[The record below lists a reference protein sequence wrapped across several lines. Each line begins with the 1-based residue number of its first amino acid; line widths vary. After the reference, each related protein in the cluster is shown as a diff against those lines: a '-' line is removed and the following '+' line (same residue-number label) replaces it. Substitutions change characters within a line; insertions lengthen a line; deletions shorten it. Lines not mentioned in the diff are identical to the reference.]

1 TDLILNTLRT
11 VSRVLVEVFVVVV
24 TVLLLFLLSL
34 RAALM
39 TAVIIPLSLLFA
51 FACMHLTG
59 GSLSLLS
66 IGAIDFGII
75 VDAAIVSVERIM
87 HGLTERRREDGE
99 GGLIERVWRA
109 AQDVQRPIVFSLLII
124 IAAYIPLLTLERV
137 ERRLFTPMALTVC
150 FALLGSLLLCLTLV
164 PVLATVVFRGRRQI
178 KANRLL
184 DLIIGRYEAI
194 IRITVRYAWLTVF
207 VAGGVVCSSIY
218 LGTRLGTEFLP
229 TLDEGLIWIRAN
241 LPSGISLEKSAEVAR
256 TIRVAILKSPE
267 VKLVM
272 SQTG

>member
-75 VDAAIVSVERIM
+75 VDATIVMVERIM
-87 HGLTERRREDGE
+87 HGLTERRREDRE

-137 ERRLFTPMALTVC
+137 EPRLFTPMALTVC
-150 FALLGSLLLCLTLV
+150 FALLGSLLLSLTLI
-164 PVLATVVFRGRRQI
+164 PALSTYLLGGSHTIRR
-178 KANRLL
+178 NRPLEWVNQ
-184 DLIIGRYEAI
+184 RYE
-194 IRITVRYAWLTVF
+194 
-207 VAGGVVCSSIY
+207 
-218 LGTRLGTEFLP
+218 
-229 TLDEGLIWIRAN
+229 
-241 LPSGISLEKSAEVAR
+241 
-256 TIRVAILKSPE
+256 
-267 VKLVM
+267 
-272 SQTG
+272 